1 MSRVGVDENTGRL
14 LFGWEHCKQSMRKI
28 LFTAL
33 KERVQRRQ
41 FGSRLPDL
49 IDKPQNMEF
58 VLDVY
63 EAVAT
68 ALEPR
73 IVEGQ
78 QYGEPG
84 FVLLRNSLDASVPAT
99 VTLKI
104 SGVFFEHGHLG
115 DYSNPS
121 DQKVSFV
128 VTETSS
134 GISVLP
140 A

>member
-1 MSRVGVDENTGRL
+1 MARVGVDENTGRL
-14 LFGWEHCKQSMRKI
+14 LMGWDHCKQSMRKI

-33 KERVQRRQ
+33 NERVQRRK
-41 FGSRLPDL
+41 FGSKLPDL
-49 IDKPQNMEF
+49 IDKPQNEEF
-58 VLDVY
+58 VLDIY
-63 EAVAT
+63 EATAT

-84 FVLLRNSLDASVPAT
+84 FVLLRTNLDASVPAT
-99 VTLKI
+99 VTMKL
-104 SGVFFEHGHLG
+104 SGVYFEHGHLG

-121 DQKVSFV
+121 EQKVSFV
-128 VTETSS
+128 VTETSA
-134 GISVLP
+134 GISVVP